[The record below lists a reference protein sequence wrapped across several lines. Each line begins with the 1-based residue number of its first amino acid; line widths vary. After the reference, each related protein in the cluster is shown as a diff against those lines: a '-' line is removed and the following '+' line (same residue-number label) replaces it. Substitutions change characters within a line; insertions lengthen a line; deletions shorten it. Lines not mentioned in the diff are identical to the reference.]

1 MQITQDDV
9 IRMLIENIEKSSG
22 TKQVVITQTRKSE
35 DGEFVGDDVAQFV
48 YEPSSVNKALELL
61 GKHLGMFKDKLD
73 VTSGDKPLPT
83 VINVT
88 FSDEP

>member
-1 MQITQDDV
+1 MTTEVIKNAQEGDV
-9 IRMLIENIEKSSG
+9 KAVDNP
-22 TKQVVITQTRKSE
+22 V
-35 DGEFVGDDVAQFV
+35 FVF
-48 YEPSSVNKALELL
+48 EPTSANKALELL